1 VAVAN
6 KEPVKMTRR
15 IKRLAEFDLSLQIK
29 DPTFINA
36 PRDYQKNWLL
46 NRSMN
51 EFARDIYAMHDIAA
65 GFVEGSEVQGMDDR
79 TQAKLSDLEIMEDWQ
94 IPIMQAMA
102 QVVTANRGDILEIGF
117 GRGVGSGL
125 IQQYGADSHT
135 IIECNDSIVARFE
148 QWRVQFP
155 ERDIDI
161 KHGLW
166 QDVLPQLGDFDG
178 VFFHTYP
185 LKESDYVEQIA
196 NSTTFAEHFFEH
208 AASHLRKGGIF
219 TYLSNE
225 IDSLS
230 RNHQRL
236 LFKHFDSIELSMASK
251 LNLPTQVKDQWW
263 ADSMVIVKAIK

>member
-1 VAVAN
+1 
-6 KEPVKMTRR
+6 MTRR

-29 DPTFINA
+29 DPTFIKT

-51 EFARDIYAMHDIAA
+51 EFARDIYAIHDVAA
-65 GFVEGSEVQGMDDR
+65 KFVQGSEVQSLDDR
-79 TQAKLSDLEIMEDWQ
+79 TQAELSDLEIMEDWQ

-102 QVVTANRGDILEIGF
+102 EVVTAKRGNILEIGF
-117 GRGVGSGL
+117 GRGVGSNL
-125 IQQYGADSHT
+125 IQQCGADSHT
-135 IIECNDSIVARFE
+135 IIECNDSIVSRFE
-148 QWRVQFP
+148 IWRKQFR
-155 ERDIDI
+155 ERNISI

-166 QDVLPQLGDFDG
+166 QDVLPNLTEFDG
-178 VFFHTYP
+178 IFFHTYP

-208 AASHLRKGGIF
+208 AAAHLRKGGIF

-236 LFKHFDSIELSMASK
+236 LFKHFGSIELSMVSN
-251 LNLPTQVKDQWW
+251 LNLPEQVKDQWW
-263 ADSMVIVKAIK
+263 ADSMVIVKATK